1 MQESFTPLF
10 SCLDSISLRPSQ
22 VGFAITETHH
32 HSLGFPYFNNSA
44 RLFDFYSPDLIGVG
58 RKQRERR
65 SQRTWLYTLHPLRFF

>member
-44 RLFDFYSPDLIGVG
+44 RLVDRVVTKSPCA
-58 RKQRERR
+58 KA
-65 SQRTWLYTLHPLRFF
+65 YFPLKHLTS